1 MMYISVLAS
10 NGTDVWRNNLQ
21 SCRETWCKTLDPEDE
36 LHFIFG
42 KCKPDSYFGDSLIHP
57 DHVYAFKQVLGE
69 VIQDEVHY
77 PVPDG
82 YVSLAT
88 YKTLLSIRD
97 FLETGH
103 QFFVR
108 THTGS
113 YLHLGLLRD
122 VCRKMSSTN
131 LYAGDVLVDNNRGI
145 TYAAGSCFV
154 ISRDVAELVMN
165 VCSDFLQELCNDPMK
180 GTWSALMDDA
190 LFGKIICGK
199 HGIPV
204 TPLSK
209 ICVND
214 SVDFNPKMAH
224 YYMTGKSGK
233 QSKYYHMIHEKFQ
246 NYFAKGWLPNV

>member
-1 MMYISVLAS
+1 MMYVSILAS
-10 NGTDVWRNNLQ
+10 TGTDIWRKNLQ
-21 SCRETWCKTLDPEDE
+21 SCRETWCNTLNAEDE

-42 KCKPDSYFGDSLIHP
+42 RCKPDSYFGDCLIP
-57 DHVYAFKQVLGE
+57 PNDTDVFKQISGDMS
-69 VIQDEVHY
+69 QDEIHY

-97 FLETGH
+97 FLKTDH
-103 QFFVR
+103 RFFVR

-113 YLHLGLLRD
+113 YLHLGLMREL
-122 VCRKMSSTN
+122 CANMASAN
-131 LYAGDVLVDNNRGI
+131 LYAGDVLTDNARGI
-145 TYAAGSCFV
+145 TYAAGSCFI
-154 ISRDVAELVMN
+154 ISRDVAQLVMDS
-165 VCSDFLQELCNDPMK
+165 CSDFLQELCDDPLK

-199 HGIPV
+199 HGIPI

-209 ICVND
+209 VCVGD
-214 SVDFNPKMAH
+214 SVDFDPKIAH

-233 QSKYYHMIHEKFQ
+233 HSMYYHLIHEKFQ
-246 NYFAKGWLPNV
+246 NGSVKEGLSHV